1 MRILDGTK
9 VIEAPTGW
17 RTALVLDN
25 PRVVVD
31 VGAGDGRWAY
41 ERARHDPAGV
51 YIAVDPDAAGLS
63 EYAYRA
69 SRKAARGGVDNAAFV
84 VAPVEALPPELKGI
98 AEVVRVNFP
107 WGSLLRGLLV
117 PEVTTLQALA
127 TLGKPDS
134 RFEFVISYDP
144 SHDTGAFSG
153 EALPALDEAY
163 IDATL
168 APAYAEHGI
177 AITERRQVYRD
188 EALELPSTW
197 GRRLLHARPRDVY
210 LIEGDIV

>member
-9 VIEAPTGW
+9 VIEAPQGW
-17 RTALVLDN
+17 RTALVLDG

-41 ERARHDPAGV
+41 ESARGDPDSV
-51 YIAVDPDAAGLS
+51 YIAIDPDAAGLS

-84 VAPVEALPPELKGI
+84 VAPVEALPPELNGI
-98 AEVVRVNFP
+98 ADLVRVNFP
-107 WGSLLRGLLV
+107 WGSLLRGLLQ
-117 PEVTTLQALA
+117 PEAAV
-127 TLGKPDS
+127 LGAVS
-134 RFEFVISYDP
+134 ELGRARGRFEIVMSYDP
-144 SHDTGAFSG
+144 SHDNNAFAG
-153 EALPALDEAY
+153 QPLPALDEAY

-168 APAYAEHGI
+168 VPSYAEQGMVIDTRH
-177 AITERRQVYRD
+177 QVFRD
-188 EALELPSTW
+188 EALALPSSW

-210 LIEGDIV
+210 LISGVFH